1 MKPATKKKISTTLAP
16 TKAKENKEEKEPIDE
31 DKEILL
37 REVEEK
43 LRELEAVR
51 SDIEASRKKP
61 IAARISSSLIARR
74 CLDVTDPKN
83 VNHDELYVDFAQLIS
98 KSRKVDKSYSIKA
111 G

>member
-1 MKPATKKKISTTLAP
+1 MKPSTKKKISTPSVAP
-16 TKAKENKEEKEPIDE
+16 NKSKENKEEKEPLDE

-61 IAARISSSLIARR
+61 VATRISSSLIARR
-74 CLDVTDPKN
+74 CLDVTDPKH
-83 VNHDELYVDFAQLIS
+83 VNHDELYVELYF
-98 KSRKVDKSYSIKA
+98 
-111 G
+111 